1 LKSRFL
7 CTEFKRQ
14 IGLERLDAKQRA
26 MIKLRMD
33 LIDAFIRPG
42 VPEIQSYFKPGGL
55 VLVDLTDPFLD
66 GL

>member
-1 LKSRFL
+1 
-7 CTEFKRQ
+7 
-14 IGLERLDAKQRA
+14 

-42 VPEIQSYFKPGGL
+42 APEIQSYFNPGGL
-55 VLVDLTDPFLD
+55 VLVDLADPFLD